1 MTATIG
7 VDAAQAIAVGF
18 PQQQHPA
25 RGEDELDRI
34 VGDQHHRGKPF
45 GQAIHE
51 QALRMTSAFLRRQ
64 GRYANALPPDFVILD
79 LDMPKM
85 DGCGVLAE
93 VKADPLL
100 RNIPIVMFS
109 TSDSRQDVLRCYELG
124 ANCYVS
130 KPGNLQDYASAVT
143 SIVNFWL
150 SVARLPRKEER

>member
-1 MTATIG
+1 MRATEILV
-7 VDAAQAIAVGF
+7 VDDNPGDTDLTSELL
-18 PQQQHPA
+18 A
-25 RGEDELDRI
+25 RGSSLSHTHTASDGLD
-34 VGDQHHRGKPF
+34 
-45 GQAIHE
+45 AI
-51 QALRMTSAFLRRQ
+51 AFLRRQ

-109 TSDSRQDVLRCYELG
+109 TSDSRQDVLRCYELV